1 MSFGRRSEGRKEM
14 KSRRRGTRTWVG
26 FSVGLLILALLPCSS
41 FAAISQKI
49 HYQGYLTDS
58 GGTSVNSSGLLM
70 TFSIYDSPSGG
81 IRLWTEIRTVAVNNG
96 IFNLNLGEFNPVD
109 LPFDASYYLGMSVTG
124 DPEMTPGIPLASVG
138 YAFWAKYAETD
149 HDTMGSLSCS
159 GG

>member
-1 MSFGRRSEGRKEM
+1 MSRESRNRSRCMMSFGRRSEGRKEM

-81 IRLWTEIRTVAVNNG
+81 IRLWTEIRTGKEIRVWSQHSTR
-96 IFNLNLGEFNPVD
+96 VD
-109 LPFDASYYLGMSVTG
+109 FG
-124 DPEMTPGIPLASVG
+124 DVVSWV
-138 YAFWAKYAETD
+138 AKYLTRELKID
-149 HDTMGSLSCS
+149 VIR
-159 GG
+159 GGRQN

>member
-1 MSFGRRSEGRKEM
+1 
-14 KSRRRGTRTWVG
+14 
-26 FSVGLLILALLPCSS
+26 
-41 FAAISQKI
+41 
-49 HYQGYLTDS
+49 
-58 GGTSVNSSGLLM
+58 M